1 MFPEYVASYSIVK
14 GSILGPGGKNIED
27 SSYDG
32 IEIDSLL
39 INGLGQLTDGILGE
53 ISEILTSSTNGT
65 NWVGWS
71 DRTTVQI
78 IFSFQELR
86 EFENC
91 SVHVA
96 RIPELEIEV
105 RHFFCL
111 LYMYILIHFLKFLI
125 SNFFRHFR

>member
-111 LYMYILIHFLKFLI
+111 RTIYVYTYTFFKIL
-125 SNFFRHFR
+125 NF